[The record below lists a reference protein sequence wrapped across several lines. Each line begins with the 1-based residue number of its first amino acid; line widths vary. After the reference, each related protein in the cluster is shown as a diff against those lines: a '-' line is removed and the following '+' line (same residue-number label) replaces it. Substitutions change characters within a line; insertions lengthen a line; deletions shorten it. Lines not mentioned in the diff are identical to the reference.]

1 MEVSFDL
8 EDGVHPEDSL
18 FDGIHLLCL
27 VPAQMQARTWALWRV
42 IT

>member
-18 FDGIHLLCL
+18 FDGIDLTFVC
-27 VPAQMQARTWALWRV
+27 ARLRCRLGRGLSGV